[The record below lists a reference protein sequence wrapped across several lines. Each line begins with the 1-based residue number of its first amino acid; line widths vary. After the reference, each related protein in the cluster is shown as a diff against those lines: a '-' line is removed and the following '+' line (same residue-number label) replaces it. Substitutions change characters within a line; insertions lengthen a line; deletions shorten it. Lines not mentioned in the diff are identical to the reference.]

1 VSFPSFPSP
10 SSFSNEDYCVS
21 HYSIENCHASE
32 ESKEGF
38 QKLYTQQQQ
47 QKEVASSQKKQ
58 RADNQKTK
66 KETKFFFFFFLLF
79 FGARRRPGAELERK
93 RTDSPQNT
101 QQTQTIYYSSRK
113 R

>member
-38 QKLYTQQQQ
+38 QKLYTQQQKKQ
-47 QKEVASSQKKQ
+47 QQQEVASSQKKQ
-58 RADNQKTK
+58 SEQTTRRQKK
-66 KETKFFFFFFLLF
+66 RRNFFSFFFFWQGHDL
-79 FGARRRPGAELERK
+79 
-93 RTDSPQNT
+93 
-101 QQTQTIYYSSRK
+101 
-113 R
+113 

>member
-38 QKLYTQQQQ
+38 QKLYTQQQKKQQ

-66 KETKFFFFFFLLF
+66 KETKIFFFFFS
-79 FGARRRPGAELERK
+79 FGRGTTGRRP
-93 RTDSPQNT
+93 T
-101 QQTQTIYYSSRK
+101 QSSNEN
-113 R
+113 